1 MSSTPANVAVNA
13 MKRLRKKNFWD
24 LSFLFSDFGV
34 GLRFIRR
41 IWWNKP
47 ETYWT
52 ITRVVPTSNVGLI
65 FSFFLID
72 TLILRCIDVFFFI
85 FYQNPRTKGGIAYG
99 VFTYLGVREERE
111 RKVRCTTKRDWR
123 YVPREQTIAHWP
135 MWNRKDMDMNHT
147 GYPLEFKEKY
157 YDLVEQIN

>member
-85 FYQNPRTKGGIAYG
+85 FY
-99 VFTYLGVREERE
+99 
-111 RKVRCTTKRDWR
+111 
-123 YVPREQTIAHWP
+123 
-135 MWNRKDMDMNHT
+135 
-147 GYPLEFKEKY
+147 
-157 YDLVEQIN
+157 